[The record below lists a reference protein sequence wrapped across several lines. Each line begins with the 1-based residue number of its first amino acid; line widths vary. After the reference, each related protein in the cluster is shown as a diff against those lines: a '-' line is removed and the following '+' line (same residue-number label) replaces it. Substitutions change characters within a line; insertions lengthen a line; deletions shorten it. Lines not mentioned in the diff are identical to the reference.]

1 MSSPRPDAASREAA
15 APRPETGDS
24 GAPPGTPNR
33 AADVASAAARADRPL
48 RPIRSYVLRR
58 SHFSPAQRD
67 AYERLMPVFGL
78 PYSPHLLDLPAIFG
92 RAAPTILEIGFGM
105 GDTTAAIAAAHPE
118 RDYIGVEVH
127 TPGVG
132 ALLKQVEARGL
143 RNLRIIEHDVQD
155 VIDHQFP
162 DDYLTGI
169 HVFFPDPW
177 PKARH
182 HKRRLIRQHF
192 VTKLCQKLQPGG
204 YLHLATDWPDYAEQ
218 MIEAIDAVPELLR
231 QPAPAGSSSAPGLD
245 PRDTVPGASGPALAL
260 DAWRPAT
267 KFEQRGLRLG
277 HPICDI
283 LALRQAA
290 EPLQHSDTRHRP

>member
-1 MSSPRPDAASREAA
+1 MSSPEADAGHPA
-15 APRPETGDS
+15 
-24 GAPPGTPNR
+24 
-33 AADVASAAARADRPL
+33 

-78 PYSPHLLDLPAIFG
+78 PYSPHPLDLPSIFG
-92 RAAPTILEIGFGM
+92 RTAPTVLEIGFGM
-105 GDTTAAIAAAHPE
+105 GDTTAEIAAAHPE
-118 RDYIGVEVH
+118 QDYLGVEVH

-132 ALLKQVEARGL
+132 ALLKQVEARDL

-155 VIDHQFP
+155 VIANQLP
-162 DDYLTGI
+162 DGYLTGI

-182 HKRRLIRQHF
+182 HKRRLIQKHF
-192 VTKLCQKLQPGG
+192 VTTLTQKLKLGG

-218 MIEAIDAVPELLR
+218 MMEAVDFEPELQR
-231 QPAPAGSSSAPGLD
+231 QNVLSLGSSAAAAENDAGAAAGSRG
-245 PRDTVPGASGPALAL
+245 GAMTQPVR
-260 DAWRPAT
+260 RPLT

-277 HPICDI
+277 HPIADI
-283 LALRQAA
+283 VAVRLAASL
-290 EPLQHSDTRHRP
+290 LQHSDT

>member
-1 MSSPRPDAASREAA
+1 VSEAKADAAEHPAA
-15 APRPETGDS
+15 
-24 GAPPGTPNR
+24 
-33 AADVASAAARADRPL
+33 

-67 AYERLMPVFGL
+67 AYQRLMPVLGL
-78 PYSPHLLDLPAIFG
+78 PFSRQVLDLPAVFG

-118 RDYIGVEVH
+118 HDYLGVEVH

-143 RNLRIIEHDVQD
+143 TNVRVIEHDVQD
-155 VIDHQFP
+155 VLDHQLP
-162 DDYLTGI
+162 DEYLTGI

-182 HKRRLIRQHF
+182 HKRRLIQKHF
-192 VTKLCQKLQPGG
+192 VTKLLQKLRPGG
-204 YLHLATDWPDYAEQ
+204 YLHLATDWPDYADQ
-218 MIEAIDAVPELLR
+218 MIESVDAVPGLQR
-231 QPAPAGSSSAPGLD
+231 VTAAAGSPAHTAAAG
-245 PRDTVPGASGPALAL
+245 RDAGVDHAAG
-260 DAWRPAT
+260 RPTT

-277 HPICDI
+277 HPIRDI
-283 LALRQAA
+283 VARKRSTELLQQSETAPRQ
-290 EPLQHSDTRHRP
+290 

>member
-1 MSSPRPDAASREAA
+1 VSNPQ
-15 APRPETGDS
+15 
-24 GAPPGTPNR
+24 
-33 AADVASAAARADRPL
+33 ADRDRPV

-58 SHFSPAQRD
+58 SHFSAAQRD

-78 PYSPHLLDLPAIFG
+78 AYSARQLDLPAIFG
-92 RAAPTILEIGFGM
+92 RSAPTILEIGFGM
-105 GDTTAAIAAAHPE
+105 GDTTAEIAAAHPE
-118 RDYIGVEVH
+118 QDYVGVEVH

-143 RNLRIIEHDVQD
+143 SNVRVIEHDVQD
-155 VIDHQFP
+155 VIDRQLP
-162 DDYLTGI
+162 DGYLTGI

-182 HKRRLIRQHF
+182 HKRRLIQKHF
-192 VTKLCQKLQPGG
+192 VTKLCRKLRPEG

-218 MIEAIDAVPELLR
+218 MIETVDAVVDLQRLAHAGMTALSPSDPAETMAGAAAAI
-231 QPAPAGSSSAPGLD
+231 PAPARSL
-245 PRDTVPGASGPALAL
+245 
-260 DAWRPAT
+260 RPTT

-283 LALRQAA
+283 LAVRR
-290 EPLQHSDTRHRP
+290 PPGHLQQSDTAGCQ